1 MFVLIENISPFKNMY
16 IYDVF
21 DENAEI
27 NYSNKL
33 FTIKIYYMESEH
45 FKIKNQL
52 DVFIYEFNKINSL
65 EKEEYINLM
74 SMLKKQIFQE
84 LCELDIEEF
93 SQINISI
100 AGD

>member
-1 MFVLIENISPFKNMY
+1 MFVLIENVSPFKNMY

-21 DENAEI
+21 DENSEI

-65 EKEEYINLM
+65 EKEEYNNLIN
-74 SMLKKQIFQE
+74 MLKKQIFQE

>member
-1 MFVLIENISPFKNMY
+1 MFVLIENVSPFKNSY

-33 FTIKIYYMESEH
+33 FTMKIYYMESEH

-52 DVFIYEFNKINSL
+52 DVFIYEFNKINAL
-65 EKEEYINLM
+65 EKEEYKNLIN
-74 SMLKKQIFQE
+74 MLKKQIFQE
-84 LCELDIEEF
+84 LCELDIEDF
-93 SQINISI
+93 SQININL